1 MRRCV
6 CLALL
11 GSLLAV
17 AFGCAQSSKEVLVAN
32 QVAISTVSESGTVT
46 ENYTEHLHRLTAMVD
61 LDGKALMEDWDM
73 LWQRDRAGRLTRWHE
88 R

>member
-1 MRRCV
+1 MRPWV

-17 AFGCAQSSKEVLVAN
+17 ASGCAQSSKEVLVAN

-73 LWQRDRAGRLTRWHE
+73 LWQRDRAGRLSRWHE